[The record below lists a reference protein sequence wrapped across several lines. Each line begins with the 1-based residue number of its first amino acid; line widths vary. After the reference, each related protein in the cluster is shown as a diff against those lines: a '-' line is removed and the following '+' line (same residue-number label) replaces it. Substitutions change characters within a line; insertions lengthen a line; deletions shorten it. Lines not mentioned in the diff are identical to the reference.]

1 MIIYKELVEKMKEK
15 GITSFAVRK
24 AANKKS
30 LSGYEGFISESTFVK
45 LNNNRPVELGVIE
58 KILNEL
64 DITEIKLVKNNEN
77 NFEIIIPNKISPD
90 EKNNEN

>member
-1 MIIYKELVEKMKEK
+1 MIIYKELVDRMKEK

-24 AANKKS
+24 ASNKKTK
-30 LSGYEGFISESTFVK
+30 SGYEGFISESTFIK

-64 DITEIKLVKNNEN
+64 NIQEIRFIKDGDDFKIVIPQETEKEEN
-77 NFEIIIPNKISPD
+77 VCQN
-90 EKNNEN
+90 